1 MKKLFLAAVMAFSA
15 MPMAYANQP
24 LTVCTGGPGGA
35 YEALGKEIGKAIV
48 DKVKVTAPTELKVLN
63 TGGSIENAQ
72 RLTNGSCGMAIM
84 QGDAVASRGLPRD
97 IKVTNAHEE
106 VIYWIHGKGGLKDFA
121 DISKAENKNLGIA
134 IVKGSGA
141 QITIENFGNVD
152 EDYKDLNLIPFDD
165 WEFAAEATANGSTRV
180 AGKDVKITGMLY
192 VGRAGFLPGAIT
204 NDYSQDLT
212 VGEVDES
219 NFTKAKDYN
228 GNQLY
233 TACEIK
239 AGDTGP
245 LKTDTYL
252 KPDTL
257 CMRAQVVFN
266 NEFLSSYADEEQRAL
281 RKAVMQGTN
290 QILRNSR

>member
-1 MKKLFLAAVMAFSA
+1 MKKLFLSAVMAFFTVSL
-15 MPMAYANQP
+15 AYAGDP

-35 YEALGKEIGKAIV
+35 YEALGKEIGKAIT

-72 RLTNGSCGMAIM
+72 RLTNGTCAMAIM

-106 VIYWIHGKGGLKDFA
+106 VIYWIHGKEGLKDFA
-121 DISKAENKNLGIA
+121 DLSKTENKNLGVA
-134 IVKGSGA
+134 IVTGSGA

-152 EDYKDLNLIPFDD
+152 EDYKDLNLIPFED
-165 WEFAAEATANGSTRV
+165 WEYAAEATANGATRV
-180 AGKDVKITGMLY
+180 AGKDVKIAGMLY
-192 VGRAGFLPGAIT
+192 VGRAGFIPGAIT

-219 NFTKAKDYN
+219 SFTNAKDYN

-233 TACEIK
+233 TSCAIK
-239 AGDTGP
+239 NGDTGP
-245 LKTDTYL
+245 LKTDTWG

-266 NEFLSSYADEEQRAL
+266 NEFLASYAETEQRAL